1 MKTTA
6 ITFIALVL
14 LNIFALVSEPF
25 LGLFKN
31 PNVWLLL
38 GIDLLLVTVYW
49 IRRIIR
55 DMKNVVKRDF
65 KIMLLSPEL
74 HN

>member
-1 MKTTA
+1 MKNTV
-6 ITFIALVL
+6 ITVIVL
-14 LNIFALVSEPF
+14 LAINTIALVSEPF

-38 GIDLLLVTVYW
+38 GIDLLLLTAYW
-49 IRRIIR
+49 INRIVR

-65 KIMLLSPEL
+65 KIMLLSHEMSS
-74 HN
+74 